1 MKKLNL
7 SYIVIFTLI
16 FTLFIS
22 CKNKNN
28 EVFTSEIIYDAYILP
43 VEYDMPF
50 VNHLGYKDRQQVLD
64 FIHKAMKLNKVT
76 DSTGNIISL
85 EQINN
90 QLALVDSSFSYT
102 QSNNLEKFI
111 LNFWDVIRFDESWD
125 YNKKTGQIYKT
136 VKKISFLK
144 VIKDSFMMPINSKEI
159 FSIELNAAPKK
170 SKIDINKSMV
180 IYDVC
185 IIPLVEN
192 SSPYYHQISL
202 SDKQKY
208 FTDLFNIV
216 KNNKIT
222 VLDYFYNLIPKK
234 KTSELFYT
242 RGIEDSTNK
251 EINIP
256 VSINE
261 IGRIKFMEQWYWDT
275 TNLSINK
282 YVIGVNPGLK
292 VMQEDDLI
300 GYSPLFWAIFNKEFV
315 DVLR

>member
-1 MKKLNL
+1 MKKLKL

-22 CKNKNN
+22 CKNKNI
-28 EVFTSEIIYDAYILP
+28 EVLTPEIIYDAYIHP

-64 FIHKAMKLNKVT
+64 FIYKAIKLNKVT

-90 QLALVDSSFSYT
+90 KLALLDSSIYYT

-111 LNFWDVIRFDESWD
+111 LNFWDDIRFDESWE

-159 FSIELNAAPKK
+159 FSIELNAASKK
-170 SKIDINKSMV
+170 SKIDIDKPMV

-192 SSPYYHQISL
+192 LSPYYHQISL

-222 VLDYFYNLIPKK
+222 VLDYFYNLIPKEK
-234 KTSELFYT
+234 IPELFYT

-292 VMQEDDLI
+292 VIRGDDLI

-315 DVLR
+315 DVL

>member
-7 SYIVIFTLI
+7 LYIVIFTLL
-16 FTLFIS
+16 FTLFTS

-28 EVFTSEIIYDAYILP
+28 EVFTSEIIYDAYIHP

-50 VNHLGYKDRQQVLD
+50 VNHLGYTDRQQVLS
-64 FIHKAMKLNKVT
+64 FIYKALELNKVI

-90 QLALVDSSFSYT
+90 KIVLLDSSFT
-102 QSNNLEKFI
+102 NTPNNHLEKFI
-111 LNFWDVIRFDESWD
+111 LNFWDVIRFDESWE

-136 VKKISFLK
+136 VKKVSFLK
-144 VIKDSFMMPINSKEI
+144 AIKDSFMMPINSKEI
-159 FSIELNAAPKK
+159 FSIELNTASKK
-170 SKIDINKSMV
+170 YKIDIDKPMV

-185 IIPLVEN
+185 IIPLVDN
-192 SSPYYHQISL
+192 PSPYYHQISL

-222 VLDYFYNLIPKK
+222 VLDYFYNLIPKEK
-234 KTSELFYT
+234 ISELFYT

-251 EINIP
+251 EVNIP
-256 VSINE
+256 ISINE

-275 TNLSINK
+275 TNLSVNK

-292 VMQEDDLI
+292 VMQGDDLI
-300 GYSPLFWAIFNKEFV
+300 GYSPLFWAIFNNEFV